1 MTARDADPARA
12 LMENEVVYRL
22 RDEEG
27 GIDVEIEASGS
38 LSSTETDFAMSV
50 RLGVRLDG
58 AAVLRAEL
66 GRDDPAATRVSG
78 SDQAAARARRPLDPA
93 TTVAIAFVI
102 TGWAIYLLLGPL
114 SLFLTWYGDC
124 LADPCPSPSRIDEA
138 MYVFDVLW
146 WIAFP
151 ALIYF
156 AYRGLRW
163 AWAALLAIAIVLDL
177 QIVAAVVGARGF
189 SAFWFTLPAAA
200 VLTFGAGLGLA
211 MTLPRVRDRA
221 GAATAG
227 QLASIGCLA
236 VVVAVVALQGLLIG
250 VSGPILGVLIL
261 MAIAMFVIVVAAF
274 ANRDVRRSGPR
285 PTKRPPRR

>member
-1 MTARDADPARA
+1 M
-12 LMENEVVYRL
+12 
-22 RDEEG
+22 
-27 GIDVEIEASGS
+27 SG
-38 LSSTETDFAMSV
+38 
-50 RLGVRLDG
+50 
-58 AAVLRAEL
+58 
-66 GRDDPAATRVSG
+66 P
-78 SDQAAARARRPLDPA
+78 DQAAVRERRPLDPA

-138 MYVFDVLW
+138 VYVFDVLW

-163 AWAALLAIAIVLDL
+163 AWAVLLAIAIVLDL

-211 MTLPRVRDRA
+211 MTLPRIRDRA
-221 GAATAG
+221 GARRKEGSRHAGATPAG
-227 QLASIGCLA
+227 
-236 VVVAVVALQGLLIG
+236 
-250 VSGPILGVLIL
+250 
-261 MAIAMFVIVVAAF
+261 
-274 ANRDVRRSGPR
+274 
-285 PTKRPPRR
+285 RPPPAKVAPA

>member
-1 MTARDADPARA
+1 M
-12 LMENEVVYRL
+12 
-22 RDEEG
+22 
-27 GIDVEIEASGS
+27 SG
-38 LSSTETDFAMSV
+38 
-50 RLGVRLDG
+50 
-58 AAVLRAEL
+58 
-66 GRDDPAATRVSG
+66 P
-78 SDQAAARARRPLDPA
+78 DQAAARARRPLDPA

-114 SLFLTWYGDC
+114 SLF
-124 LADPCPSPSRIDEA
+124 
-138 MYVFDVLW
+138 YVFDVLW

-151 ALIYF
+151 ALIYL

-163 AWAALLAIAIVLDL
+163 AWAALLAIAVVLDL

-200 VLTFGAGLGLA
+200 VLTFGAGLG
-211 MTLPRVRDRA
+211 RDRA

-236 VVVAVVALQGLLIG
+236 VVVAVVALEGLLIG

-261 MAIAMFVIVVAAF
+261 MAIAMFVIVVAAY

>member
-1 MTARDADPARA
+1 M
-12 LMENEVVYRL
+12 
-22 RDEEG
+22 
-27 GIDVEIEASGS
+27 SG
-38 LSSTETDFAMSV
+38 
-50 RLGVRLDG
+50 
-58 AAVLRAEL
+58 
-66 GRDDPAATRVSG
+66 PHQAATRV
-78 SDQAAARARRPLDPA
+78 RRPLDPA
-93 TTVAIAFVI
+93 TTVAVAFVI

-114 SLFLTWYGDC
+114 ALFLTWYGDC
-124 LADPCPSPSRIDEA
+124 LADPCPSPSGIDEA
-138 MYVFDVLW
+138 VYVFDVLW

-200 VLTFGAGLGLA
+200 VVTFGAGLGLA
-211 MTLPRVRDRA
+211 MTLPRIRDRA
-221 GAATAG
+221 GAATVG

-236 VVVAVVALQGLLIG
+236 VVVAVIALQGLLIG
-250 VSGPILGVLIL
+250 VAGPILGVLIL
-261 MAIAMFVIVVAAF
+261 MAVAMFVIVVAAF

-285 PTKRPPRR
+285 PTKRPPRH